1 MGKTEKSQ
9 EKLKQFLELAN
20 HVFLAPS
27 HSPLCHM
34 PRLLGLGSL
43 PHLYSRIML
52 FSGASPTQALMM
64 FSSIAL
70 CFARAFTTGV
80 PGGTRGALVR

>member
-1 MGKTEKSQ
+1 
-9 EKLKQFLELAN
+9 
-20 HVFLAPS
+20 
-27 HSPLCHM
+27 
-34 PRLLGLGSL
+34 
-43 PHLYSRIML
+43 ML

-70 CFARAFTTGV
+70 CFARAFTTSV